1 MYSHAV
7 LGYTQCNLP
16 PPERE
21 HGELTRQANLHI
33 GKAFRSLLRLWF
45 SKLSRLLIP
54 KTTKTSLVR
63 GLSPVIES
71 VFFAL
76 SASAAFAFP
85 TVPPSQPAVANV
97 GIIYDG
103 PDWPLADGYLAAHY
117 VKNLLGHFGLRGELV
132 RLADYKAEQ
141 LTRYRATFYIGSD
154 AGTRLPAEFLKD
166 VRSSRQPFCWLGLNI
181 DQLLADSKTRR
192 QFGLRYLGN
201 LGSHTAWRVEY
212 QGTLFPR
219 ENFTLT
225 VVEPVEGGQAEVRA
239 TAVQGDNARKPYA
252 LRRGRFWYFAEFLS
266 GGGQEGSRYLVFCD
280 LLHEILEIDHARQSQ
295 ALVRIEDVSAEAE
308 PGDLRMASDALSKR
322 HIPFQIATIPL
333 YRNPWNNVEMRLS
346 DRPQV
351 VEAIHYMI
359 GRGGTPV
366 MHGWSHQYHSSTGD
380 DYEFWDGIRNKPIA
394 GDSEQE
400 TVHRLDAGLAELFR
414 NNIFPIAFETPHYAA
429 SAADYRAMQQR
440 FKLFYERTMPT
451 PNLVSVQYF
460 PYPVIDEFGRYV
472 VPENLGYLP
481 LEKPDPKVIIEN
493 ARYMRVVRDGLPSFY
508 FHPFLDAKLLGQV
521 VDGISALG
529 YHFVSLREFGGEVED
544 AGRYAVRTQS
554 GPVQLSPQDEF
565 WRLRRFDA
573 AGNLASEQTSPARA
587 NHPVEVDVDVPT
599 GGWAALDCLKK
610 TSRPDRLAEGKGRL
624 QAWWRQWS
632 TRGRPRETTAVYDE
646 PREAWVL
653 SLAAGSAAEVANQ
666 QSYVSTLGLCGFLTR
681 TVGVEKFLEA
691 PRDKTTLLVV
701 PDGVGALLNNAQQ
714 EEILHY
720 LASGGL
726 VLADGHQSWL
736 PRLGFQT
743 SGWKLPVAEMQ
754 ELLGEGTSFSW
765 RPEELAERYI
775 PPPGSRPFAL
785 DTGTKQPVAVAGQY
799 GSGRYLYLSV
809 PLDNHTQD
817 GVSHY
822 PFLAEYLAEAFH
834 VRSALR
840 GGRIEAYFD
849 PGYRAGVNPDNL
861 ANFWK
866 QSGIRAVYVAAWHFY
881 DHYTFNY
888 ATLIRACHRNGIS
901 VYAWFMFPQVTQVMW
916 LQHPEWREQAAAG
929 GDGRPGWRFL
939 MNFQNPA
946 CFRAAMD
953 WAESLLNSQAWDG
966 INIAELNFDAE
977 YPDYLLP
984 DRFVPMNNQVRA
996 DFSKLSGFDPAQL
1009 FAPASLFYHQRNP
1022 KALAAFLSYREDL
1035 VIEWHRRVLGELAP
1049 LARNRGMEVIVTTLD
1064 SLHSKYVRPA
1074 LGVDSRRIAA
1084 LMKEFDFTLQVE
1096 DSVEHWTEPPDRYER
1111 YAETYRTLVREQRRL
1126 MFDINVVE
1134 RDTEGTSL
1142 PSTLAA
1148 GTELAETV
1156 KAAAV
1161 LGRVAIYAEH
1171 TVEPQDW
1178 RLLRI
1183 ALARPAQA
1191 VQRGDTYQVDSPFPV
1206 FLDTPRD
1213 RAYSLDGHSGPVV
1226 ASSGLFIPPGDHG
1239 VSGEHPGLRLSVS
1252 PPPIE
1257 LWSLSCNLLAA
1268 QRHPTG
1274 FSIQYTS
1281 PAQAEIVLSR
1291 KPQEIS
1297 VDGGRANLSV
1307 EGHGDEWVLL
1317 APRGE
1322 HRLDITTLT
1331 HAGLAVNWSSWIL
1344 SSVLTVI
1351 GAAVT
1356 LRMLWF
1362 YLQLRTRPTSHWRR
1376 LEE

>member
-1 MYSHAV
+1 MYSHTV
-7 LGYTQCNLP
+7 LGYAQRNVP
-16 PPERE
+16 SPQ
-21 HGELTRQANLHI
+21 RQQA
-33 GKAFRSLLRLWF
+33 KFTKQTTLRLGAAFLSMLRLRFWRP
-45 SKLSRLLIP
+45 SRLAIQE
-54 KTTKTSLVR
+54 TAKTSLVR
-63 GLSPVIES
+63 DLSRVIGS
-71 VFFAL
+71 VLFAL
-76 SASAAFAFP
+76 CACTAFAFP
-85 TVPPSQPAVANV
+85 TQPPSQPAVANV

-132 RLADYKAEQ
+132 RLADYRADQ
-141 LTRYRATFYIGSD
+141 LTRYRAAFYIGSD

-166 VRSSRQPFCWLGLNI
+166 VRSSRQPFCWLGLNV
-181 DQLLADSKTRR
+181 DQLLADPKARR

-201 LGSHTAWRVEY
+201 VGNRTAWRVEY
-212 QGTLFPR
+212 QHTLFPK
-219 ENFTLT
+219 ENFTFT

-239 TAVQGDNARKPYA
+239 TAVQSDNVRKPYA

-295 ALVRIEDVSAEAE
+295 ALVRIEDVSAEAQ
-308 PGDLRMASDALSKR
+308 PGDLRTASEALSKR

-333 YRNPWNNVEMRLS
+333 YRNPWDNVEMRLS
-346 DRPQV
+346 DRAQV

-380 DYEFWDGIRNKPIA
+380 DYEFWDGIKNKPIA

-400 TVHRLDAGLAELFR
+400 IVHRLDAGLAELFA
-414 NNIFPIAFETPHYAA
+414 NDIFPIAFETPHYAA

-481 LEKPDPKVIIEN
+481 LEKPDPRVVIEN
-493 ARYMRVVRDGLPSFY
+493 ARYLQVVRDGLPSFY

-521 VDGISALG
+521 LDGISALG
-529 YHFVSLREFGGEVED
+529 YHFVSLREFAGEVEE

-554 GPVQLSPQDEF
+554 GPVRLSPQDEF

-573 AGNLASEQTSPARA
+573 AGNLVSEQTSPARA
-587 NHPVEVDVDVPT
+587 NHPVEVYVDVPT
-599 GGWAALDCLKK
+599 GGWAALDCLEKPA
-610 TSRPDRLAEGKGRL
+610 RPGRLAQVSGRL
-624 QAWWRQWS
+624 QAWWRQWA
-632 TRGRPRETTAVYDE
+632 TRGRPRETTAVYGE
-646 PREAWVL
+646 PREAWIL
-653 SLAAGSAAEVANQ
+653 SHAEGSAEEVANQ
-666 QSYVSTLGLCGFLTR
+666 QSYLSTLGICGFFTR
-681 TVGVEKFLEA
+681 TVPLEKFLEV

-701 PDGVGALLNNAQQ
+701 PGGVGSLLSDAQQ
-714 EEILHY
+714 QEILHY

-726 VLADGHQSWL
+726 VLADGHQNWL
-736 PRLGFQT
+736 PTLGFQE
-743 SGWKLPVAEMQ
+743 SGWKLPVAEIQ
-754 ELLGEGTSFSW
+754 EVLEESTSFSW

-822 PFLAEYLAEAFH
+822 PLLAEYLAEAFH
-834 VRSALR
+834 LRSALR
-840 GGRIEAYFD
+840 GGRIETYFD

-881 DHYTFNY
+881 DHYSFNY
-888 ATLIRACHRNGIS
+888 AALIRACHRNGIS
-901 VYAWFMFPQVTQVMW
+901 VYAWFMFPQVTQAMW
-916 LQHPEWREQAAAG
+916 LQHPEWREQAASG

-946 CFRAAMD
+946 CFRATMD
-953 WAESLLNSQAWDG
+953 WAEALLTSQAWDG

-977 YPDYLLP
+977 YPDYLRP

-996 DFSKLSGFDPAQL
+996 DFAKRSGFDPAQL
-1009 FAPASLFYHQRNP
+1009 FAPASPFYHQRNP
-1022 KALAAFLSYREDL
+1022 KALAAFLSYREDI
-1035 VIEWHRRVLGELAP
+1035 VTEWHRQVLGELAP
-1049 LARNRGMEVIVTTLD
+1049 LARERGMDVIVTTLD
-1064 SLHSKYVRPA
+1064 SLNSKYVRPA

-1096 DSVEHWTEPPDRYER
+1096 DSVEHWTDPPDRYQR
-1111 YAETYRTLVREQRRL
+1111 YAETYRTLVPEERRL
-1126 MFDINVVE
+1126 MFDINVVS

-1142 PSTLAA
+1142 PSTLAE

-1178 RLLRI
+1178 RLLSI

-1191 VQRGDTYQVDSPFPV
+1191 VQSGGNYQVESPFPV

-1213 RAYSLDGHSGPVV
+1213 RAYSLDGRSGPVV

-1239 VSGEHPGLRLSVS
+1239 VSGELPGLRFSVS
-1252 PPPIE
+1252 TPAIE
-1257 LWSLSCNLLAA
+1257 LWSLSCDLLAA

-1274 FSIQYTS
+1274 FNIQYAS
-1281 PAQAEIVLSR
+1281 PAQAVIVLSR

-1297 VDGGRANLSV
+1297 VDGGKANLPV
-1307 EGHGDEWVLL
+1307 EGQGDEWVLL

-1331 HAGLAVNWSSWIL
+1331 RAGLAVNWSSWIL
-1344 SSVLTVI
+1344 SSVLTVV

-1356 LRMLWF
+1356 LRMLWL

-1376 LEE
+1376 SE